1 MRNVGE
7 KVMVKSIGEV
17 GTIIRA
23 DKPQPNYLIKFDDPR
38 YTMCTY
44 YESEVED
51 ITLNSA
57 EAEETNESNPE
68 EK

>member
-1 MRNVGE
+1 MRKVGE

-23 DKPQPNYLIKFDDPR
+23 DEPQPNYLVKFDDPR
-38 YTMCTY
+38 YNMCTY

-51 ITLNSA
+51 VTMNSA
-57 EAEETNESNPE
+57 EETEEVEAEEN
-68 EK
+68 